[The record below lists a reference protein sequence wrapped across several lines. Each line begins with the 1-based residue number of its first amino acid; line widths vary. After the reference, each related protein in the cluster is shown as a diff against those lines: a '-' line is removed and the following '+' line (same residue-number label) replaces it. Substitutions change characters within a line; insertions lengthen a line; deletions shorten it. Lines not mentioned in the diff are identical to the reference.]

1 MKQVNDV
8 AGLFAVFDLG
18 QHFLFGTRGLLVE
31 YVGRI
36 IRIQM
41 LDVGGQLF
49 GREQL
54 QEILAPVGGQV
65 VEHLRR
71 RLVVQRV
78 NHELGL
84 RIAGQF
90 VEQGR
95 HIRRIQLVH
104 GLQHK
109 RIVLVV
115 NCFGE
120 HIQVFLR
127 QFKGHFLNRKLNCQN
142 SMFEKGQT
150 RPQTWKCAGPRGR
163 SCFTSPPAPLL
174 LRGEQRG

>member
-8 AGLFAVFDLG
+8 TGLFAVSDLG
-18 QHFLFGTRGLLVE
+18 QHFLFGARGLLVE
-31 YVGRI
+31 YVGGI
-36 IRIQM
+36 VRIQM
-41 LDVGGQLF
+41 LDVGRQLL
-49 GREQL
+49 GRKQF
-54 QEILAPVGGQV
+54 QKILAPVGSQV

-71 RLVVQRV
+71 RFVVQRV
-78 NHELGL
+78 NHEFGL

-109 RIVLVV
+109 GIVLVV

-120 HIQVFLR
+120 HI
-127 QFKGHFLNRKLNCQN
+127 
-142 SMFEKGQT
+142 
-150 RPQTWKCAGPRGR
+150 
-163 SCFTSPPAPLL
+163 
-174 LRGEQRG
+174 